1 MLAEAGALLHSC
13 SSDAGTSR
21 RAQDLLRQVIEDHER
36 SAEGDRVSKEKLEY
50 AKAVESGA
58 VAFQR
63 LSKWQSE
70 EKAIWYDNPITKRKA
85 RYFPD
90 FIVEYERSDGI
101 TMQEM
106 VEIKPAR
113 QVEGPPTNPKRRTK
127 AWMNAVMTYAQNM
140 AKWKAARRWC
150 EDRGMNFRIVTEK
163 ELGLLTK

>member
-1 MLAEAGALLHSC
+1 MSRTMKGVFRPKNPEKYKGDYTNIVYR
-13 SSDAGTSR
+13 SSW
-21 RAQDLLRQVIEDHER
+21 ER
-36 SAEGDRVSKEKLEY
+36 MFMNWADNEKRVK
-50 AKAVESGA
+50 
-58 VAFQR
+58 R
-63 LSKWQSE
+63 WQSE

-106 VEIKPAR
+106 VEIKPSR
-113 QVEGPPTNPKRRTK
+113 QVQGPPVNPKRKTP
-127 AWMNAVMTYAQNM
+127 AWAKSCMTYAQNQ

-163 ELGLLTK
+163 ELGLMTK